1 MTIDASRRPSPL
13 SPVWS
18 EAERVAALE
27 SYAILDTPAEAD
39 FDDIALLAAHAL
51 DAPIAVINLIAS
63 DRQWFKAQVGLGVRE
78 MPLDVSICAQALL
91 QDDFMV
97 VPDTRQDPRFIDN
110 PLVTADN
117 GLRFYAGALL
127 RAPSGVPIGTL
138 CVLDYT
144 PRAAGVSDQE
154 RRVLEVLARQVM
166 TQLELRKIIAL
177 TDGRADALRAE
188 IGQRAEAESALRS
201 VEERYRLASRATN
214 DAIWDW
220 DFSTDHVLWNEA
232 IERTYGYSPADVG
245 PTGDWWIGHIHPD
258 DRDRVAHGI
267 HEAID
272 GEAVRRISFRPR
284 RRRLC
289 AGARPRLHHPRCL
302 RQGDPDDRRDA
313 RPHRTAGARTGA
325 HRQQ

>member
-39 FDDIALLAAHAL
+39 FDDIALLAAQAL

-138 CVLDYT
+138 CVLD
-144 PRAAGVSDQE
+144 
-154 RRVLEVLARQVM
+154 
-166 TQLELRKIIAL
+166 
-177 TDGRADALRAE
+177 
-188 IGQRAEAESALRS
+188 
-201 VEERYRLASRATN
+201 
-214 DAIWDW
+214 
-220 DFSTDHVLWNEA
+220 
-232 IERTYGYSPADVG
+232 
-245 PTGDWWIGHIHPD
+245 
-258 DRDRVAHGI
+258 
-267 HEAID
+267 
-272 GEAVRRISFRPR
+272 
-284 RRRLC
+284 
-289 AGARPRLHHPRCL
+289 
-302 RQGDPDDRRDA
+302 
-313 RPHRTAGARTGA
+313 
-325 HRQQ
+325 

>member
-127 RAPSGVPIGTL
+127 RAPSASCMVCESASRFAIRSTL
-138 CVLDYT
+138 VVNLSST
-144 PRAAGVSDQE
+144 SRSS
-154 RRVLEVLARQVM
+154 RSMARQRRC
-166 TQLELRKIIAL
+166 QLAWF
-177 TDGRADALRAE
+177 A
-188 IGQRAEAESALRS
+188 
-201 VEERYRLASRATN
+201 
-214 DAIWDW
+214 
-220 DFSTDHVLWNEA
+220 
-232 IERTYGYSPADVG
+232 P
-245 PTGDWWIGHIHPD
+245 PTTMWPSL
-258 DRDRVAHGI
+258 VAK
-267 HEAID
+267 AW
-272 GEAVRRISFRPR
+272 
-284 RRRLC
+284 
-289 AGARPRLHHPRCL
+289 
-302 RQGDPDDRRDA
+302 
-313 RPHRTAGARTGA
+313 
-325 HRQQ
+325 